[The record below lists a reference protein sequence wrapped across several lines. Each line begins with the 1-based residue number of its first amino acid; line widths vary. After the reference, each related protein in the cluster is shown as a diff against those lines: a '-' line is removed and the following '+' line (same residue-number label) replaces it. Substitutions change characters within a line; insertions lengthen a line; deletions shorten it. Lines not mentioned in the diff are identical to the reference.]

1 MRQNTNSGIL
11 CLNKPRGITSHDAVN
26 RIRRLY
32 GTKKVGHTGTLD
44 PMATGVL
51 LILVG
56 NAVKASEYLLCED
69 KEYTAS
75 LILGKVSDTLDITGK
90 VEDTAL
96 LPLPSEKELVE
107 ILPLFLGEIS
117 QLPPMYSAIKKD
129 GKKLYELAREG
140 KSVEREP
147 RTVTISDIKY
157 LGRGDAE
164 NEYKIK
170 VCCSKGT
177 YIRSLCADI
186 GEKLGCGAV
195 MSSLCRD
202 KSSHFLLDNS
212 YTPDEIEKM
221 DEKQRRA
228 CLISVEEAFSDL
240 DSVSLPPFF
249 EKLARCGN
257 EIYLK
262 KLNLDFKEDTMVR
275 LSGARGFFALGKV
288 KGFPDGLAIKPVK
301 QFDTENT

>member
-186 GEKLGCGAV
+186 GAQSPCLHRLFFGAYTKRHGCI
-195 MSSLCRD
+195 SSQSGR
-202 KSSHFLLDNS
+202 
-212 YTPDEIEKM
+212 
-221 DEKQRRA
+221 
-228 CLISVEEAFSDL
+228 V
-240 DSVSLPPFF
+240 
-249 EKLARCGN
+249 RCAYGN
-257 EIYLK
+257 I
-262 KLNLDFKEDTMVR
+262 
-275 LSGARGFFALGKV
+275 
-288 KGFPDGLAIKPVK
+288 
-301 QFDTENT
+301 